1 MGHFETSKKLATVL
15 LLLGALVLV
24 NGVIQGE
31 QSIQRY
37 FELRS
42 NLHVMNNTV
51 DGLENENEGLQKEI
65 RKLKTSPDYAR
76 KVLRDKYH
84 LTEPNERIVFFSE

>member
-1 MGHFETSKKLATVL
+1 MDHFATSKKLATAL
-15 LLLGALVLV
+15 LVMGVLVLV

-42 NLHVMNNTV
+42 NLNVMNNTV
-51 DGLENENEGLQKEI
+51 DGLEQENEDLLKEI
-65 RKLKTSPDYAR
+65 HKLKTSPDYAR